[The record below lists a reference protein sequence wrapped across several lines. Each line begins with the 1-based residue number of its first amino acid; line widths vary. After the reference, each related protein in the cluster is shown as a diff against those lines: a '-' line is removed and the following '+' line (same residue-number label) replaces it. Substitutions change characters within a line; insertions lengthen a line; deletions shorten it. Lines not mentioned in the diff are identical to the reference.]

1 MGPPQKAAAPWAS
14 HLCWAPC
21 VPGPGPGVDREP
33 PGPSGPPHRRCLPQE
48 QFLIKGLSVRPAWSS
63 GTLPGP
69 HRTSA
74 CALVTVLPVCFSVLR
89 LFLVKDRAPP
99 ECPCPAMPL
108 WACRR
113 GGKSLVEQ
121 ACSPASCRPGVFSS
135 CWVSETRVLRHPESP
150 VPLGGEA
157 PDRITAGGGAG
168 ILLGPLC
175 VSTTAPGSGLQL
187 LCPPQSP
194 LQPPGCGGPRR
205 GSHGETEAR
214 DQGPPVLSGRRSFF
228 CGCSS
233 LETYTGTKAGVRLSP
248 PEPRATGRPGL

>member
-21 VPGPGPGVDREP
+21 VPSPGPGVDREP
-33 PGPSGPPHRRCLPQE
+33 PGLSGPPHRRCLPQE

-74 CALVTVLPVCFSVLR
+74 CALVTVLPVCFSVLH

-121 ACSPASCRPGVFSS
+121 ACSPASCRPACLAPAGCQRRGCSVTPRALCRWAVKLPIASQRAAVRGSCWGPSAFPPQPLALGSSS
-135 CWVSETRVLRHPESP
+135 CVLHSHHSSRLDAEVPAGVHTGRLRRGIRGPPSSVEGVPFSVAVPPWRH
-150 VPLGGEA
+150 
-157 PDRITAGGGAG
+157 T
-168 ILLGPLC
+168 LGPRL
-175 VSTTAPGSGLQL
+175 GSG
-187 LCPPQSP
+187 
-194 LQPPGCGGPRR
+194 
-205 GSHGETEAR
+205 
-214 DQGPPVLSGRRSFF
+214 
-228 CGCSS
+228 
-233 LETYTGTKAGVRLSP
+233 
-248 PEPRATGRPGL
+248 

>member
-1 MGPPQKAAAPWAS
+1 
-14 HLCWAPC
+14 
-21 VPGPGPGVDREP
+21 
-33 PGPSGPPHRRCLPQE
+33 
-48 QFLIKGLSVRPAWSS
+48 
-63 GTLPGP
+63 
-69 HRTSA
+69 
-74 CALVTVLPVCFSVLR
+74 
-89 LFLVKDRAPP
+89 
-99 ECPCPAMPL
+99 MPL

-175 VSTTAPGSGLQL
+175 VSTTASGSGLQL

-214 DQGPPVLSGRRSFF
+214 DQGPPRPKW
-228 CGCSS
+228 
-233 LETYTGTKAGVRLSP
+233 KAFLFLWLFLPGDIHWDQGWGQAEP
-248 PEPRATGRPGL
+248 P